1 MLTLINNQ
9 DLSRLNR
16 QEQILV
22 TSLRLF
28 TERGYF
34 NTSIHDIQRESKV
47 SIGSIYHYFK
57 NKEGIARA
65 LFTGLVASMDEGM
78 DRIDSQYASAHDRC
92 RAVLAWLM
100 ELTRRSP
107 AVMQF
112 ILYARHREFLPD
124 EKPICSSGPFLKM
137 KEMVKRGMD
146 EGEIRRMDV
155 TVASAAL
162 YGGAIRMIH
171 LALDGVLVRPLESY
185 LDDVWS
191 CAWRSVAMGGEG
203 EGRWGAEKA
212 PA

>member
-1 MLTLINNQ
+1 MITLTEIQ
-9 DLSRLNR
+9 DPSRLSR

-57 NKEGIARA
+57 NKEGIARE
-65 LFTGLVASMDEGM
+65 LFTGLVTAMDEGM
-78 DRIDSQYASAHDRC
+78 DRIDRRYGTSHDRC
-92 RAVLAWLM
+92 RSALAWLM

-107 AVMQF
+107 SVMQF

-124 EKPICSSGPFLKM
+124 EKPICSSGPFLRM

-155 TVASAAL
+155 TVASTAL
-162 YGGAIRMIH
+162 FGGGIRMIH
-171 LALDGVLVRPLESY
+171 LELDGVLERPVESY
-185 LDDVWS
+185 LEDIWE
-191 CAWRSVAMGGEG
+191 CAWRSVA
-203 EGRWGAEKA
+203 AE
-212 PA
+212 